1 MTVGTFSGRIKPLN
15 LTEILKFLKESGK
28 SGLLKAENGA
38 EWRGLY
44 VRRGRIIA
52 AESSIEGESL
62 LLILRATGRIDGDQL
77 SVCEALVKGG
87 VRPGRA
93 LVERGAILPE
103 ELVGWTAKRC
113 RNVAHGMLTW
123 SSGSFAFEERELPPV
138 EWVLVDLDLMEVLLE
153 ALRGIEEESL
163 LATRLPERGVVFE
176 HFTWSEGGEAPPLL
190 PHERYVL
197 SLVNGRRS
205 VGEIEKLSELGDRA
219 TRKVLAIMFLIGC
232 VRHRRDE
239 TVEGAPVP
247 NESSG
252 TDIRAVIRAY
262 NEMFAFIY
270 SYMIKEVGP
279 IAEHVLDKYL
289 REVRDANQALF
300 ARIALSKDGMLDEE
314 GLARN
319 VHLVRGANRV
329 EVLVKG
335 LNEFLYSG
343 QLAVKRT
350 LGAEHEAVVV
360 RRLNELRKIPAPLG

>member
-15 LTEILKFLKESGK
+15 LIEILKFLKESGK
-28 SGLLKAENGA
+28 TGLLRAENGL

-44 VRRGRIIA
+44 VRRGRIVA
-52 AESSIEGESL
+52 AESSNPGESL
-62 LLILRATGRIDGDQL
+62 LSMLRDAGRLGGDEAAD
-77 SVCEALVKGG
+77 CEALVKGG
-87 VRPGRA
+87 VRPGRSLVDRGLLAPEA
-93 LVERGAILPE
+93 LVE
-103 ELVGWTAKRC
+103 WTER
-113 RNVAHGMLTW
+113 RTRRVAHGMLRW
-123 SSGSFAFEERELPPV
+123 PDGSFAFEERELPPI
-138 EWVLVDLDLMEVLLE
+138 EWILVDLDLLEVLLE

-163 LATRLPERGVVFE
+163 LSTRLPDRGVVFE

-205 VGEIEKLSELGDRA
+205 VGEIEKLSELGDHA
-219 TRKVLAIMFLIGC
+219 TRKTLAIMFLIGC

-247 NESSG
+247 SERSG
-252 TDIRAVIRAY
+252 TDVRSVIRAY

-289 REVRDANQALF
+289 REVREAHQALF
-300 ARIALSKDGMLDEE
+300 NRIGLGKEGMLDEE
-314 GLARN
+314 ALARN
-319 VHLVRGANRV
+319 IHLLRGANRV
-329 EVLVKG
+329 DVLVRG

-360 RRLNELRKIPAPLG
+360 RRLNEIRKIPA